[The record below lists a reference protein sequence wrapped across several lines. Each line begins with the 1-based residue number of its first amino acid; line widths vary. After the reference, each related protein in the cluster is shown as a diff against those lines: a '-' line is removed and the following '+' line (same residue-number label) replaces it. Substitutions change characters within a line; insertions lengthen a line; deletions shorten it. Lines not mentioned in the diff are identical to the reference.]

1 MKLKHILDSI
11 IHKSLYEESSKNNFK
26 RQIDCIKSKLEIELN
41 KYGDENRDD
50 RWFEIRQELIKIN
63 GYIEDGYFSSNTV
76 EVEKDL
82 NKFLVGLNHSDK
94 YTYKKGEVSKTIGNS
109 LEVYK
114 AIGDKTLF
122 RGVSV
127 NDYNRIK
134 SQGYIDSDMRGAIL
148 SDEGINLGQTA
159 STALYYLPNNM
170 EGVLLA
176 INPKGLDLY
185 MLKDE
190 YIRVFEPIPIKNII
204 KVSNPFLTSKT
215 GSILSLDT
223 KTKIDEMIKRLK
235 KLNVDIKC

>member
-1 MKLKHILDSI
+1 MRLKYILDSI

-50 RWFEIRQELIKIN
+50 RWVDIGQELRKIR
-63 GYIEDGYFSSNTV
+63 GYIEDGYFSFNTV
-76 EVEKDL
+76 ELEKYL

-122 RGVSV
+122 RCVSV

-159 STALYYLPNNM
+159 STALYYLPHNM

-185 MLKDE
+185 MLRDE

-204 KVSNPFLTSKT
+204 KVSKPFLTNKH

-223 KTKIDEMIKRLK
+223 ETKIDEMIKRLK
-235 KLNVDIKC
+235 KLDVDIKC